1 MELITRKLKFNRLV
15 LALVVALIL
24 GLAGSLGPVQ
34 AQDGGNNRQLSVGD
48 RVTGTLD
55 SENFAQVYSL
65 PATAGDTISIDVSTE
80 AADLGLVL
88 LVIDPEGNP
97 LVQDAD
103 LTSLGTASAADVELP
118 TDGTYTVIV
127 MRSTGA
133 DGDAS
138 GDFALNVTGRQQ
150 VGGQSVTLENGMTF
164 ELTWGDA
171 IDLNL
176 EVRDPVGGTVH
187 AFNPG
192 TASGGTLDADINA
205 NCDAATANEPTE
217 TIAWPSGDVPVGS
230 YEIIVHYIED
240 CGILGPQ
247 DFTLTSSVNGED
259 PNVITG
265 TINPGQTY
273 LARMVLGSD
282 ASWSV
287 ENGGV
292 NAGLNVT
299 LFNTVINNAA
309 PIAIGSSV
317 TGTITNS
324 APAQA
329 YSFDATAN
337 TTVDI
342 NVEAQSGSLDTYLAL
357 LAPDN
362 TTLVFNDDTEDS
374 TNSFIERTLAV
385 DGTYTVLVS
394 RYALTI
400 GGTEGEFTLSVNMA
414 TGTTDTTA
422 TADVNGTPAPN
433 ADVLSTLPQGS
444 IEVLLTWFTNADLSL
459 SVRDPNG
466 ETVYDDNT
474 QSRSGGIQAAAGN
487 VGCTAPTTAPV
498 SYIYWPPNRLV
509 PGIYEIEVWYQG
521 TCDDTTPVNFNLS
534 VNVLDETVLNQAQ
547 QPTPDSRFMVTFE
560 VAADGSATLHNG
572 GFFNMSNPNTLNY
585 QPLLDTA
592 NVIAY
597 NSTIPG
603 SISVQ
608 QPFVVYGFE
617 GQAGDTIS
625 VGMEA
630 TGGTLDPAVY
640 LLSPEGTLFDW
651 NDDIL
656 PEGENRNSA
665 INDKTL
671 AFDGTYYIIATHYG
685 LNFGGTTGTYNL
697 TLTQ

>member
-1 MELITRKLKFNRLV
+1 MRKRTFC
-15 LALVVALIL
+15 LALVIALIL
-24 GLAGSLGPVQ
+24 GLAGSLGPAQ
-34 AQDGGNNRQLSVGD
+34 AQDGSTNRQLSVGD

-55 SENFAQVYSL
+55 SDNFAQVYNL

-80 AADLGLVL
+80 AEDLGLVL
-88 LVIDPEGNP
+88 LVIDPQGNP
-97 LVQDAD
+97 LAQDVD
-103 LTSLGTASAADVELP
+103 LETLDTASVTDLELP
-118 TDGTYTVIV
+118 ADGTYTVIV

-133 DGDAS
+133 EGDTS
-138 GDFALNVTGRQQ
+138 GDFNLTVSGRQQ
-150 VGGQSVTLENGMTF
+150 VGGQAVTLADGMLF
-164 ELTWGDA
+164 ELTWNDA
-171 IDLNL
+171 VDLNI

-192 TASGGTLDADINA
+192 TASGGTLDADVNV
-205 NCDAATANEPTE
+205 NCDAATANGPTE
-217 TIAWPSGDVPVGS
+217 TIAWPSGDVPAGS
-230 YEIIVHYIED
+230 YEVIVHYIED

-247 DFTLTSSVNGED
+247 EFTLTTSVNGDD

-299 LFNTVINNAA
+299 QFNNVIEYAV
-309 PIAIGSSV
+309 PITFGSSV
-317 TGTITNS
+317 TGTITNNT
-324 APAQA
+324 PAQA

-342 NVEAQSGSLDTYLAL
+342 NVQAQSGSLDTYLAL

-374 TNSFIERTLAV
+374 TNSFIQRTLTV

-400 GGTEGEFTLSVNMA
+400 GGTEGDYTLTVNTA
-414 TGTTDTTA
+414 TGITDATTTTDVNTTPSA
-422 TADVNGTPAPN
+422 ST
-433 ADVLSTLPQGS
+433 DVLSTLPQGS

-466 ETVYDDNT
+466 ETVYDDNA
-474 QSRSGGIQAAAGN
+474 QSRSGGIQGAAGN

-509 PGIYEIEVWYQG
+509 PGIYEVEIWYQG
-521 TCDDTTPVNFNLS
+521 TCDDTTPVNFTLRADI
-534 VNVLDETVLNQAQ
+534 LDQTVINDTE
-547 QPTPDSRFMVTFE
+547 QPTPDSRYLVTFE
-560 VAADGSATLHNG
+560 VGADGTATLHNG

-592 NVIAY
+592 DIIAY
-597 NSTIPG
+597 NSTVPG
-603 SISVQ
+603 SISLQ
-608 QPFVVYGFE
+608 QPFVIYGFE
-617 GQAGDTIS
+617 GQAGDTVS

-640 LLSPEGTLFDW
+640 LLSPEGTIFDW

-685 LNFGGTTGTYNL
+685 LNFGGTIGTYNL